1 MTDVTALGSFVLVSA
16 ACAAD
21 AEGTLDARWLPSRP
35 PGLALLPPPMPSVS
49 ELDRRWPPPPEAKD
63 EADAAAAAS
72 VVGGGTLVPTTTAAQ
87 AAPVPAPPDP
97 LPLVLLALLP
107 DRRWVGGAP
116 LSDVGGPRSRPD
128 RDMCPPTP
136 TPTPTPVEA
145 DSPSH
150 DEYRSLALAAGV
162 VDVTPDEAAVAL
174 ETPRSADVLDG
185 GGGGRS
191 NTAAWERLPLRSALP
206 LLLLVA
212 ISPSL
217 PALSDLG
224 GRPAPPPPPSPASLV
239 LGVLM
244 VEELNRTQDVLYDT
258 SISGVDI
265 ENNALRSLAL
275 RATSKM
281 REAARLR

>member
-35 PGLALLPPPMPSVS
+35 PGLALLLPPMPSVS

-72 VVGGGTLVPTTTAAQ
+72 VVGGGTLVPTATAAQ

-116 LSDVGGPRSRPD
+116 LALAASDDVGGPRSRPD

-162 VDVTPDEAAVAL
+162 VVVDVTPEAAVAF

-206 LLLLVA
+206 LLLLVVA
-212 ISPSL
+212 SPSL

-224 GRPAPPPPPSPASLV
+224 GRPAPPPPPCPSSLV

-258 SISGVDI
+258 SISGVELVSPGKTEI
-265 ENNALRSLAL
+265 IRGH
-275 RATSKM
+275 
-281 REAARLR
+281 

>member
-16 ACAAD
+16 ACTAD

-49 ELDRRWPPPPEAKD
+49 ELDRRWPPPPPPVLAKGK
-63 EADAAAAAS
+63 ADAAAAAS
-72 VVGGGTLVPTTTAAQ
+72 VVGGGTLVPTATAAQ

-128 RDMCPPTP
+128 RDICPTVGPPTP

-145 DSPSH
+145 ESPSH

-162 VDVTPDEAAVAL
+162 VVVVVVTPEA
-174 ETPRSADVLDG
+174 ADVLDG

-191 NTAAWERLPLRSALP
+191 NTAAWDRLPFRSALLLP
-206 LLLLVA
+206 LLLVVV
-212 ISPSL
+212 SPSL
-217 PALSDLG
+217 PALPDLG
-224 GRPAPPPPPSPASLV
+224 GRPPSPASLV
-239 LGVLM
+239 VGVLM
-244 VEELNRTQDVLYDT
+244 VEEQLNRTQDVLY
-258 SISGVDI
+258 
-265 ENNALRSLAL
+265 LRRRYRKQCTPAPRCAKLVSPGKTEII
-275 RATSKM
+275 RGT
-281 REAARLR
+281 